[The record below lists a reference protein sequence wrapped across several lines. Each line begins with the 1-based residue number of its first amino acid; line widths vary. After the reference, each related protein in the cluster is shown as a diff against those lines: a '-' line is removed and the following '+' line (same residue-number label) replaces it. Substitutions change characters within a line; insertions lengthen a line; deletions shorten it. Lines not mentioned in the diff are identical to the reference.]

1 MIFVT
6 YGYLYDDCATSKTF
20 IRAHD
25 FYRLMPSCQKL
36 ASFSSDEMVRLDL
49 CEDNP
54 LDEENLPKCSDY
66 RIVLASAARRALC
79 DFIRTHRGTSVAC
92 PCGFTEYSVESSSS
106 LVRLDRAIFQSQVWG
121 YEECDRVLHGK
132 ASPCHGCGAPAIMA
146 E

>member
-6 YGYLYDDCATSKTF
+6 YGYFYDDYAISKTF

-25 FYRLMPSCQKL
+25 FYRLMPRCQEL

-66 RIVLASAARRALC
+66 RIVSASAARRALC
-79 DFIRTHRGTSVAC
+79 DFIRTHRGMSVAC
-92 PCGFTEYSVESSSS
+92 PCGFTEDSVESSS
-106 LVRLDRAIFQSQVWG
+106 LVRLDRTILKSEVWG

-132 ASPCHGCGAPAIMA
+132 ASPCHDCGAPALMA
-146 E
+146 A